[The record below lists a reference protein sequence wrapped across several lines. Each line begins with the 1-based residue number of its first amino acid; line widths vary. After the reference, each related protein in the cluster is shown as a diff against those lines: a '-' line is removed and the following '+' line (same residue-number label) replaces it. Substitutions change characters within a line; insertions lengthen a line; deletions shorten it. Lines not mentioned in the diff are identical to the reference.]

1 MTSSNVHTQV
11 QKIIQPE
18 VLLKTREI
26 INSIYI
32 DNNLEDYI
40 LNLVTAT
47 RNPGTQ
53 NLPKLANLIQYG
65 ASPRASIFLHRLS
78 KAYAFMQG
86 RGFVVPQDIKSIGFD
101 VLRHRVILTYEAEAE
116 NICTDDVLQ
125 QIFDTVEVP

>member
-1 MTSSNVHTQV
+1 MISFLGN
-11 QKIIQPE
+11 
-18 VLLKTREI
+18 
-26 INSIYI
+26 IYI

-47 RNPGTQ
+47 RDPKNQ
-53 NLPKLANLIQYG
+53 NLSKLSNLIQYG

-78 KAYAFMQG
+78 RAYAFMKG
-86 RGFVVPQDIKSIGFD
+86 RGFVVPQDIKTIGFD